1 MKRVLIACVKILI
14 LLASLGFVAYLAF
27 KKEFLE
33 SIKKMDAHEI
43 ASAVAFF
50 LAAVI
55 VISARFYIAVTWSK
69 IKTSLLGIFVVNW
82 AGYFWSIA
90 LPGAI
95 GGDISRVLLLKSPNA
110 DGPRC
115 AGLVLYDR
123 ICGFILL
130 QLCATIGGVL
140 VYFMTHMIIPLII
153 VGSIDLAL
161 LGGLLIYMSPKFRTS
176 KFGGFLKGILPYRDK
191 FKRADTMLKDLLL
204 NFPLTFTCVSISIL
218 SAVLSVLC
226 FWEIAM
232 SLTGKSIG
240 FEILMFCV
248 PLIFLVS
255 AIPITPG
262 GLGTQELFG
271 TLMFALTGLS
281 SAESAQVM
289 LVYRGLVTTI
299 ALPGGLAGYLYSKLR
314 NGTASRSETVPV

>member
-1 MKRVLIACVKILI
+1 MKRIAIACVKILI
-14 LLASLGFVAYLAF
+14 LVASLGFVAYLAF
-27 KKEFLE
+27 KKEFLD
-33 SIKKMDAHEI
+33 SIKKMDGEEI
-43 ASAVAFF
+43 AAAVGFF
-50 LAAVI
+50 VAAVI
-55 VISARFYIAVTWSK
+55 VISVRFYIAMTWSK
-69 IKTSLLGIFVVNW
+69 IKTSLFGIFIVNW

-130 QLCATIGGVL
+130 QLCATVGGIL
-140 VYFMTHMIIPLII
+140 VYFMAHMITPLVI

-161 LGGLLIYMSPKFRTS
+161 LVGLLIYMSPKFRTS
-176 KFGGFLKGILPYRDK
+176 RFGVFLKDILPYRDK
-191 FKRADTMLKDLLL
+191 FKRADTMLKDLLF
-204 NFPLTFTCVSISIL
+204 NFPLTFTCVGISVF

-226 FWEIAM
+226 FWEISL
-232 SLTGKSIG
+232 SLTGNAIR
-240 FEILMFCV
+240 FDILMFCV

-271 TLMFALTGLS
+271 TLMFTLTGLS
-281 SAESAQVM
+281 STESAQVM

-299 ALPGGLAGYLYSKLR
+299 ALPGGLAGFLYSKLH
-314 NGTASRSETVPV
+314 NGTSKSETVPI